1 MRKYVIY
8 TRVVQ
13 EDNTMSPP
21 TLLEPFV
28 HKMLYDIPA
37 VKTARDFLEVNEC
50 VHMVVV
56 VVDKRHYSVVAITD
70 EQAELQSHAFQ
81 ADTEATVVASE
92 KTSD

>member
-37 VKTARDFLEVNEC
+37 VKLARSFLEDNEC
-50 VHMVVV
+50 VQMVGVV
-56 VVDKRHYSVVAITD
+56 IGERHYSVVQITD
-70 EQAELQSHAFQ
+70 DQPELQSRAFEFGT
-81 ADTEATVVASE
+81 AAMTSE
-92 KTSD
+92 TINGE